1 MHSDSSPVH
10 SSADGRHG
18 LGGAMPW
25 SGEWVHDTAVSVLG
39 RSNRGDRSPEAT
51 NGLAVALHG
60 GG

>member
-1 MHSDSSPVH
+1 VH

-39 RSNRGDRSPEAT
+39 RSNRGDRSPTAT
-51 NGLAVALHG
+51 NGLVVALHG